1 MSQSPVPPPPPATG
15 GDGDPAP
22 CAGGLVPPGAAGQGV
37 RALEEREAHLRFAA
51 IAGRIGLW
59 ELDLE
64 TFALTSSEV
73 CREHFGL
80 PAEQPL
86 SWRKVLVSIHPDDAA
101 RVRAAFEH
109 SIAQRQEY
117 AIDHRIRRRD
127 GLVRWLKVLAQ
138 VQGGT
143 DGRRLRIA
151 GTAQDVTEQTLAER
165 RTQALLQLDDSFRAL
180 EDPADMA
187 YAAARMLGEILC
199 VGRAGY
205 GDIDETNTVTIVRDW
220 TSLGMST
227 AVGRHHLPHYGRF
240 YEDLLRGH
248 IVIVNDVSTDERT
261 ASHVHALRSVQA
273 GALVNLPLIEGG
285 RLVAM
290 LFLNHP
296 VPRQW
301 SSDDLALIRSVAHR
315 TRMAVQRRTAER
327 QLRALADTLETKVEE
342 RTRELMA
349 AEEALRQAQKMEA
362 VGQLTGGIAHDFN
375 NLLAGIMASLDLL
388 RLRVSQGRVA
398 DMERCIDTAHRS
410 AKRAASLTHRLLAF
424 SRRQTLAPVVVD
436 LNQLVADLLE
446 LVQRTVG
453 PAITVRFDAT
463 AGLWAVRADAGQI
476 ENSLLNL
483 CINARDAMPR
493 GGTLRIATANHVAG
507 HPGDGQSRRHAT
519 ELQPGE
525 YVALSVADTGEGMA
539 PEVAERAFEPFFT
552 TKPLGQGTG
561 LGLSMVYGFAQ
572 QSGGS
577 ARIASVAGQG
587 TTITL
592 WLPRHACSAAELA
605 AGTCAEAPPA
615 GQARAPASGAGRAMP
630 SVLVV
635 DDEPAVRSTVAES
648 LREQGYRV
656 LEAEDGPSAL
666 EMLREAGPLDL
677 LLTDVGLP
685 GGMNGRQVADA
696 GRVLR
701 PGLPVLF
708 ITGYAEQAVIGER
721 DLDPGM
727 GVLTKPF
734 ALDMLAARV
743 ASALAA
749 VPRDPA

>member
-1 MSQSPVPPPPPATG
+1 MTLSPVPPQPPTPG
-15 GDGDPAP
+15 GDDDPAP
-22 CAGGLVPPGAAGQGV
+22 GGLAPVPLAVSGQRV

-86 SWRKVLVSIHPDDAA
+86 SWRAVVASVHPDDAG

-117 AIDHRIRRRD
+117 ALDHRIRRAD
-127 GLVRWLKVLAQ
+127 GQVRWLKVLAQ
-138 VQGGT
+138 VQGGVA
-143 DGRRLRIA
+143 GRSLRIA

-165 RTQALLQLDDSFRAL
+165 RTQALLQLDDSFRSL

-187 YAAARMLGEILC
+187 YAAARVLGETLG

-248 IVIVNDVSTDERT
+248 IVTVNDVSTDERT
-261 ASHVHALRSVQA
+261 ASHVPALRAVQA

-296 VPRQW
+296 VPREW
-301 SSDDLALIRSVAHR
+301 SEDELALIRSVAHR
-315 TRMAVQRRTAER
+315 TRMAVQRRTAEQ
-327 QLRALADTLETKVEE
+327 QLRVLADTLETKVEE

-453 PAITVRFDAT
+453 PAIAVRFEPA
-463 AGLWAVRADAGQI
+463 AGLWMVRADAGQI

-493 GGTLRIATANHVAG
+493 GGTLRIATANHAAG
-507 HPGDGQSRRHAT
+507 QPGDGPHPRHAT
-519 ELQPGE
+519 DLPPGE
-525 YVALSVADTGEGMA
+525 YAALSVADTGEGMA
-539 PEVAERAFEPFFT
+539 PDVAARAFEPFFT

-592 WLPRHACSAAELA
+592 WLPRHAGAEAELPAGPGA
-605 AGTCAEAPPA
+605 AVPPA
-615 GQARAPASGAGRAMP
+615 GQARAPVAGPGRDMP
-630 SVLVV
+630 AVLLV

-666 EMLREAGPLDL
+666 EMLRGAGPLDL

-696 GRVLR
+696 GRALR

-708 ITGYAEQAVIGER
+708 ITGYAEQAVIGDR

-734 ALDMLAARV
+734 DLDVLAARV
-743 ASALAA
+743 AAALGA
-749 VPRDPA
+749 

>member
-1 MSQSPVPPPPPATG
+1 MTLSPVPPQPPTPGA
-15 GDGDPAP
+15 DGDPVPGGFAP
-22 CAGGLVPPGAAGQGV
+22 VPLAVAGQRV

-86 SWRKVLVSIHPDDAA
+86 SWRAVAASVHPDDAA

-109 SIAQRQEY
+109 SIAHRQEY
-117 AIDHRIRRRD
+117 ALDHRIRRAD
-127 GLVRWLKVLAQ
+127 GQVRWLKVLAQ
-138 VQGGT
+138 VQGGVA
-143 DGRRLRIA
+143 GRSLRIA
-151 GTAQDVTEQTLAER
+151 GTAQDVTEQTLAGR
-165 RTQALLQLDDSFRAL
+165 RTQALLQLDDSFRSL

-187 YAAARMLGEILC
+187 YAAARVLGETLG

-248 IVIVNDVSTDERT
+248 IVTVNDVSTDERT
-261 ASHVHALRSVQA
+261 ASHVPALRAVQA

-296 VPRQW
+296 VPREW
-301 SSDDLALIRSVAHR
+301 SEDELALIRSVAHR
-315 TRMAVQRRTAER
+315 TRMAVQRRTAEQ
-327 QLRALADTLETKVEE
+327 QLRVLAETLETKVEE

-410 AKRAASLTHRLLAF
+410 ARRAASLTHRLLAF

-453 PAITVRFDAT
+453 PAITVRFEPA
-463 AGLWAVRADAGQI
+463 AGLWMVRADAGQI

-493 GGTLRIATANHVAG
+493 GGTLRIATANHAAG
-507 HPGDGQSRRHAT
+507 QPGDGPHMRRAT
-519 ELQPGE
+519 DLPPGE

-539 PEVAERAFEPFFT
+539 PDVAARAFEPFFT

-592 WLPRHACSAAELA
+592 WLPRHAGADAELP
-605 AGTCAEAPPA
+605 AGPGTAVPPA
-615 GQARAPASGAGRAMP
+615 GQARAPVAGPGRDMP
-630 SVLVV
+630 AVLLV

-666 EMLREAGPLDL
+666 EMLRGAGPLDL

-696 GRVLR
+696 GRALR
-701 PGLPVLF
+701 PDLPVLF
-708 ITGYAEQAVIGER
+708 ITGYAEQAVIGDR

-734 ALDMLAARV
+734 DLDVLAARV
-743 ASALAA
+743 AAALGA
-749 VPRDPA
+749 